1 MCVSQ
6 SPVAR
11 VAALLV
17 YDAGLPY
24 LGEFF
29 QALSNPEEAVLGH
42 YFFSWLPDLR
52 KSSSKSW
59 TIYICYIFSPFQ
71 SLVALLYFPH

>member
-1 MCVSQ
+1 MCVLW
-6 SPVAR
+6 SPVAG

-29 QALSNPEEAVLGH
+29 QSLSNPEEAVLGH
-42 YFFSWLPDLR
+42 YFF
-52 KSSSKSW
+52 
-59 TIYICYIFSPFQ
+59 
-71 SLVALLYFPH
+71 LVA

>member
-1 MCVSQ
+1 MCVLW
-6 SPVAR
+6 SPVAG
-11 VAALLV
+11 VADLLV

-42 YFFSWLPDLR
+42 YFFSGCLTIVSLAA
-52 KSSSKSW
+52 SSGLYMFA
-59 TIYICYIFSPFQ
+59 TFSLHFN
-71 SLVALLYFPH
+71 L